1 MWDFILDNDA
11 TESAQP
17 EFFDVFLK
25 DDHNIN
31 FVGRSF
37 LRVFMVKNYPLK
49 VLNDDAAVTFVI
61 QHVTKAGLRSNLQ
74 HAAHIDVLF
83 Q

>member
-17 EFFDVFLK
+17 EFFDIFLK
-25 DDHNIN
+25 DDQNIN

-37 LRVFMVKNYPLK
+37 LRVFMVKNFPLQ
-49 VLNDDAAVTFVI
+49 VLSDDAVTFVV

-74 HAAHIDVLF
+74 HAAHVNVLF